1 MALHITGSGATN
13 IGFADG
19 ILIMVNAALTG
30 TITTTTV
37 ASTIDGGSASSIG
50 VITNPTVGQPYVYRG
65 LRGQGTVAVNPSG
78 TCDITVQK
86 LSPGMAG
93 I

>member
-1 MALHITGSGATN
+1 MAIHNTGSGASN

-19 ILIMVNAALTG
+19 IMITANAALTG

-37 ASTIDGGSASSIG
+37 ASTIDGGAASTVGI
-50 VITNPTVGQPYVYRG
+50 ITNPTVGSQFIYRG
-65 LRGQGTVAVNPSG
+65 LRGQGTLTITPST
-78 TCDITVQK
+78 TCDITISK
-86 LSPGMAG
+86 LGPGPS